1 MIASHAGEELKK
13 LSRILVV
20 EDDRDLNN
28 AYTVILKNEGHE
40 VVEAFDG
47 KEALKKLESFSPDL
61 ILLDLLMP
69 IMGGLEFLQNYDLA
83 KKHPNVKVLIFT
95 NMENSPE
102 VTEAYK
108 FGAHR
113 CIIKSWTAP
122 HNLARVINDALE
134 AKSKPDKAS
143 KAAKKTKTKA

>member
-1 MIASHAGEELKK
+1 MAK
-13 LSRILVV
+13 ILIV
-20 EDDRDLNN
+20 EDDHDLNN
-28 AYTVILKNEGHE
+28 AYSLILKHEGHE

-47 KEALKKLESFSPDL
+47 KEAIGKLENFNPDL

-69 IMGGLEFLQNYDLA
+69 IMGGLEFLQWWNNA
-83 KKHPNVKVLIFT
+83 NPGSSVKVLIFT

-108 FGAHR
+108 LGANR

-122 HNLARVINDALE
+122 HNLAKVVTDTLK
-134 AKSKPDKAS
+134 AKAPKSTS
-143 KAAKKTKTKA
+143 AAA

>member
-1 MIASHAGEELKK
+1 MA
-13 LSRILVV
+13 RILVV

-28 AYTVILKNEGHE
+28 AYSLILKHEGHE

-47 KEALKKLESFSPDL
+47 KEAIAKLDGFAPDL

-69 IMGGLEFLQNYDLA
+69 IMGGLEFLQWWNKANPGSD
-83 KKHPNVKVLIFT
+83 VKVLIFT

-108 FGAHR
+108 LGANR

-122 HNLARVINDALE
+122 HNLAKVVSDTLKTKKTA
-134 AKSKPDKAS
+134 
-143 KAAKKTKTKA
+143 KAAK